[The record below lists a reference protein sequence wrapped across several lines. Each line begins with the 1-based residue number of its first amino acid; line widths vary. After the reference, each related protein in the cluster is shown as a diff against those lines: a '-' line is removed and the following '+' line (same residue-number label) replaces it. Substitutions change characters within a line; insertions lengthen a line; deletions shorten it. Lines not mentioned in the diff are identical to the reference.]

1 MKEKKKVLIVDD
13 ELDIVILLK
22 SRLEA
27 NGFKTTGASNGQDAI
42 DKALKENPD
51 IILLDLL
58 MPVMD
63 GYEAMRR
70 LRGNEK
76 TRDIPIILFTA
87 APPEEVIKK
96 GDNTMKAI
104 DFVIKPFDEGALS
117 TLIKRVKQL
126 TKCDLD

>member
-13 ELDIVILLK
+13 EPDIVILLK
-22 SRLEA
+22 SRFES
-27 NGFKTTGASNGQDAI
+27 NGFKTIGVYNGKEAI
-42 DKALKENPD
+42 DKARQEKPD

-63 GYEAMRR
+63 GYEAMRC
-70 LRGNEK
+70 LRKDEK

-87 APPEEVIKK
+87 APPEKVIQK
-96 GDNTMKAI
+96 GDDTMQAI

-117 TLIKRVKQL
+117 TLLTRVQQL
-126 TKCDLD
+126 TRCD

>member
-13 ELDIVILLK
+13 EPDIVILLK
-22 SRLEA
+22 SRFES
-27 NGFKTTGASNGQDAI
+27 NGFKTIGVSNGKEAI
-42 DKALKENPD
+42 DKALQEKPD

-63 GYEAMRR
+63 GYEAMRH
-70 LRGNEK
+70 LRKNEK

-96 GDNTMKAI
+96 GDDTMQAI

-117 TLIKRVKQL
+117 TLLTRVQQL
-126 TKCDLD
+126 TRCD